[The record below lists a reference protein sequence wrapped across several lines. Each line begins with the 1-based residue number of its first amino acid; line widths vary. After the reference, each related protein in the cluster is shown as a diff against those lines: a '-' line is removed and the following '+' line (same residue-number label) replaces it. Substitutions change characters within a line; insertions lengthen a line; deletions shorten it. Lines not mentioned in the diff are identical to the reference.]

1 MHVIHIFFT
10 CTRKLHLK
18 IRLNVFLAAAG
29 GVAQY
34 KHSLAFD
41 SLPPKLLEDCE
52 KGAQLHSDLLNF
64 CVESIVSSLRVV
76 LRTFQLHVFSTTS
89 TNAIMDHF
97 VKGQRPSGSFPNQEM
112 VMASP
117 NFLFCLLNSL
127 QIDPNDA
134 MVLIFVIHKPVHFE
148 VAFMIPQYAKIF
160 LYDSTLDASKEN
172 EYQSLVC
179 P

>member
-64 CVESIVSSLRVV
+64 W
-76 LRTFQLHVFSTTS
+76 TS